1 MAFESLRAGRRG
13 RRIGLFGGSF
23 DPVHP
28 AHRELADA
36 ALAQL
41 GLDELRWI
49 PVGRAW
55 QKSRQMAPAAHRA
68 AMVGLAI
75 GDNPAF
81 VLERCEIE
89 RDGPSYTLDTVAELQ
104 RRDGQRHPG
113 EPVDWFLIIGQD
125 QLANFATWHGWRD
138 LLGRVVLAVAGR
150 AGDAVQMPV
159 ALAEAGARVVPLA
172 MMPMTVSSTELR
184 TRLAAGEPASSLAPR
199 MVAPAVAGYI
209 ERHGLYHPHPPNTEQ
224 ERI

>member
-1 MAFESLRAGRRG
+1 MHGRA
-13 RRIGLFGGSF
+13 
-23 DPVHP
+23 D
-28 AHRELADA
+28 LAGP
-36 ALAQL
+36 LAQL

-55 QKSRQMAPAAHRA
+55 QKTRQMAPAAHRA

-113 EPVDWFLIIGQD
+113 EPADWFLIIGQD

-184 TRLAAGEPASSLAPR
+184 ARLAAGEPASSLAPR

>member
-1 MAFESLRAGRRG
+1 MAADAVAAGRRV
-13 RRIGLFGGSF
+13 RRIGLLGGSF
-23 DPVHP
+23 DPVHQ

-49 PVGRAW
+49 PVGQAW
-55 QKSRQMAPAAHRA
+55 QKSRQLTSAEHRA
-68 AMVGLAI
+68 SMVGLAI

-89 RDGPSYTLDTVAELQ
+89 RGGPSYTLDTVAALQ

-113 EPVDWFLIIGQD
+113 EPADWFLIIGQD

-138 LLGRVVLAVAGR
+138 LLGRVALAVAGR
-150 AGDAVQMPV
+150 AGDAVQVP
-159 ALAEAGARVVPLA
+159 AELTGAGARIVPLA
-172 MMPMTVSSTELR
+172 MMPMKIGRAHV
-184 TRLAAGEPASSLAPR
+184 
-199 MVAPAVAGYI
+199 
-209 ERHGLYHPHPPNTEQ
+209 
-224 ERI
+224 

>member
-1 MAFESLRAGRRG
+1 MAAEAPRTGRRA

-23 DPVHP
+23 DPVHQ
-28 AHRELADA
+28 AHRQLAET
-36 ALAQL
+36 ALQQL
-41 GLDELRWI
+41 GLDALHWI

-55 QKSRQMAPAAHRA
+55 QKSRQLTSAEHRA

-89 RDGPSYTLDTVAELQ
+89 RDGPSYTLDTVAELR

-113 EPVDWFLIIGQD
+113 EPADWFLIIGQD

-138 LLGRVVLAVAGR
+138 LLERVALAVAGR
-150 AGDAVQMPV
+150 AGDAVQVP
-159 ALAEAGARVVPLA
+159 AELAGAGARIVPLA